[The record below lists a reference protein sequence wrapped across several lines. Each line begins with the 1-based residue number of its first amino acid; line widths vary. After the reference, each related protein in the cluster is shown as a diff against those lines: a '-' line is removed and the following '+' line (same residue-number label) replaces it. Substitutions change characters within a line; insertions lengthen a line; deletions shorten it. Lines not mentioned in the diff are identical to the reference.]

1 MTPGTA
7 GALEIAMATLC
18 DHGKTIIL
26 PKPGFTLFNCL
37 ANSLEIKQKFYTLLV
52 GTKSDLVKL
61 SFDSFVIFTA
71 RERVGGRLKGSGEAD

>member
-18 DHGKTIIL
+18 EHGKNILL

-37 ANSLEIKQKFYTLLV
+37 ANSLEINQKFYTLLV
-52 GTKSDLVKL
+52 GTRSDLVKL
-61 SFDSFVIFTA
+61 SFDSFIFFAA
-71 RERVGGRLKGSGEAD
+71 RERLGG

>member
-18 DHGKTIIL
+18 EHGKTIVL

-52 GTKSDLVKL
+52 FTNLVYMYIIVNPL
-61 SFDSFVIFTA
+61 N
-71 RERVGGRLKGSGEAD
+71 L